1 MRHSVKQYASAL
13 VAAVKG
19 KSDSEQREAIRRFI
33 TLLRKRGLWSRRMLM
48 LKEAERQYLKEA
60 GAVKVSLA
68 SAAPLAPETRREIER
83 VLGKNILWQ
92 ERTDP
97 GILAG
102 IKILVNEELLIDAT
116 AKRQIER
123 MFN

>member
-1 MRHSVKQYASAL
+1 MPYSSRQYASAL
-13 VAAVKG
+13 VAALKG
-19 KSDSEQREAIRRFI
+19 KSDSEQKEAIRRFI
-33 TLLRKRGLWSRRMLM
+33 ALLRKRGLWSRRMLM
-48 LKEAERQYLKEA
+48 LKETERQYLKEA
-60 GAVKVSLA
+60 GAAKVSLA
-68 SAAPLAPETRREIER
+68 SAAPLAPETRRGIER

-92 ERTDP
+92 ERIDP
-97 GILAG
+97 GLLAG